1 MKKQLLSAFWFV
13 VVEISTVRM
22 SLVGLSDHAQA
33 IIKQCKDQLLDL
45 TFNCKLRIN
54 GLTQLAEE
62 NLDLAPHIVACIER
76 RLLTAPPEHVLPS
89 LYVYFKSFFLF
100 LFEIFIFFKLSFGF
114 NFEKCWRSI
123 SHSFRRESLQNFL
136 DRLSTRYAQNTQ
148 TLVSSSFFQSHP
160 LSLFLSLFCSLKL
173 IYRFEVHSANFW
185 RHGQECSLL
194 TRWQTSA
201 PRSTP

>member
-1 MKKQLLSAFWFV
+1 
-13 VVEISTVRM
+13 M

-89 LYVYFKSFFLF
+89 LYVYFKKKSFFLF
-100 LFEIFIFFKLSFGF
+100 LFEIFIFFQAIFWIQFRKMLVVHISLFSQRIFPKLSGPFINEVCSKHTNAGF
-114 NFEKCWRSI
+114 IFFLSI
-123 SHSFRRESLQNFL
+123 SFSLIASFSL
-136 DRLSTRYAQNTQ
+136 
-148 TLVSSSFFQSHP
+148 
-160 LSLFLSLFCSLKL
+160 
-173 IYRFEVHSANFW
+173 
-185 RHGQECSLL
+185 
-194 TRWQTSA
+194 
-201 PRSTP
+201 